1 MKLYL
6 KDGSLMLAVSSLERA
21 GADLALKGKITGTM
35 PATIYIKP
43 EELWEARKLLSWSV
57 VWYLPV
63 MIVKGWWRRRRPL
76 PQGSGLSMS

>member
-6 KDGSLMLAVSSLERA
+6 KDGSLILAASSLERR
-21 GADLALKGKITGTM
+21 GADLVLKGKITGTM

-43 EELWEARKLLSWSV
+43 EEIWDARKLLSWSV

-76 PQGSGLSMS
+76 PQSSGLSML

>member
-35 PATIYIKP
+35 PATLYIKP
-43 EELWEARKLLSWSV
+43 EEIWEARKLLSAD
-57 VWYLPV
+57 
-63 MIVKGWWRRRRPL
+63 
-76 PQGSGLSMS
+76 